1 MSNPSYNPN
10 YPDPSFNPNYNPN
23 YNPAA
28 PLPGDA
34 PPSYAQIKGLLEC
47 FFRKILINLKEVN
60 Q

>member
-10 YPDPSFNPNYNPN
+10 YPDPSFNPNYNPNYNQN

-47 FFRKILINLKEVN
+47 FLQKHK
-60 Q
+60 